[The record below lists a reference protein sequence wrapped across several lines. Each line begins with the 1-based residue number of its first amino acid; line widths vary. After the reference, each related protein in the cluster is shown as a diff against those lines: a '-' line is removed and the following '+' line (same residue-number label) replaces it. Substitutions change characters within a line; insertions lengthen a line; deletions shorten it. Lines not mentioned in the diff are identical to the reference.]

1 MSGFA
6 EQARQALVSAKW
18 THRRTYLL
26 EVRRMKKKKKWRQGR
41 GRLESEGKGA

>member
-26 EVRRMKKKKKWRQGR
+26 EVRRMKKKKMAT
-41 GRLESEGKGA
+41 GKRTFGK